1 MTRKLKTTTYLRM
14 RVFSK
19 TLKRD
24 QCIKVYNRKYRNT
37 SAYLL
42 PPDEGFDFVMH
53 SRVNILIEAAD
64 NGTSSEHPKQR
75 TCSKRCAFSYY
86 PNCLLRAGQQMTGSW
101 LWVSLA
107 NNQTVL
113 CDNEAVKY
121 PKGCLLACWLIR
133 FATAR
138 LSVVPAYSHVGGFLR
153 LERESYSVTC
163 QQLVGVLAHLQT
175 SVPPSTT

>member
-1 MTRKLKTTTYLRM
+1 MSDRSSGLLKCPTAEQDQRTFGMRLSSDWPVTCDACLPRQVEKSREMTRKLKTTTYLRM

-107 NNQTVL
+107 NNQQF
-113 CDNEAVKY
+113 C
-121 PKGCLLACWLIR
+121 
-133 FATAR
+133 
-138 LSVVPAYSHVGGFLR
+138 
-153 LERESYSVTC
+153 VTMR
-163 QQLVGVLAHLQT
+163 
-175 SVPPSTT
+175 P